1 MNSAA
6 VHVFLSA
13 ELFHPD
19 LPGGL
24 MRFFRYGPGLV
35 ERGIQPHVV
44 TLHHKTGLA
53 DEETVN
59 GIQIHRL
66 PAPAKTPG
74 DRLRPWL
81 LERALQRA
89 LEIRKQGGRAVVQPN
104 MLSHPMAPI
113 LLKARLQGVPS
124 VFNISIAPEAD
135 LHSNPA
141 LRLRQLAR
149 MAVMCAPVNRLIF
162 LSHQLQR
169 QYLQRWKVR
178 SSQVT
183 IIPNGVDLKRFRPCS
198 DEAEKAA
205 LRASLGFLPHEKVV
219 LFVGGVM
226 ERKGVDI
233 LLEAWNAV
241 TRSQPHAVLAIVGS
255 HGLRISHDRDGYR
268 DRLQDYLNRLE
279 NLRSGLEKPDS
290 VRFLGEMA
298 DPAPCYRAAD
308 LFAFPSRREGLPNA
322 VLEAMASALPCLVA
336 RFDGMPQDGEELGRS
351 GEHFTVLDHNPAK
364 WALEILRTLSHE
376 TSAESLQIGQSAC
389 SWICRN
395 HDLQH
400 SLDRWST
407 LYRNP

>member
-1 MNSAA
+1 
-6 VHVFLSA
+6 
-13 ELFHPD
+13 
-19 LPGGL
+19 
-24 MRFFRYGPGLV
+24 MRFFRYGPGLAQ
-35 ERGIQPHVV
+35 RGIQPHVV
-44 TLHHKTGLA
+44 TLHHKPGLA

-66 PAPAKTPG
+66 RAPGETPG

-81 LERALQRA
+81 LRQALARAP
-89 LEIRKQGGRAVVQPN
+89 EIRKQGGRAVLQPN
-104 MLSHPMAPI
+104 MLSHPMALI
-113 LLKARLQGVPS
+113 LLRARLQGVPS

-135 LHSNPA
+135 LHAAPWR
-141 LRLRQLAR
+141 RLRQLAR
-149 MAVMCAPVNRLIF
+149 MAVMCAPVNRLVF

-178 SSQVT
+178 SSQVA
-183 IIPNGVDLKRFRPCS
+183 IIPNGVDLNRFRPCA

-205 LRASLGFLPHEKVV
+205 VRASLGFQPREKVV

-241 TRSQPHAVLAIVGS
+241 TRSQPDAVLAVVGS
-255 HGLRISHDRDGYR
+255 HGLRISHDREGYR
-268 DRLQDYLNRLE
+268 DRLQDYLGRLE
-279 NLRSGLEKPDS
+279 NLRSSLEKPES
-290 VRFLGEMA
+290 VRFLGEVA

-336 RFDGMPQDGEELGRS
+336 RFDGMPRDGEELGHS
-351 GEHFTVLDHNPAK
+351 GEHFTTLDHNPAK
-364 WALEILRTLSHE
+364 WSLEILRTLSHQAF
-376 TSAESLQIGQSAC
+376 AENQQKGQSAR

-400 SLDRWST
+400 SLDRWSA